1 MQDVY
6 AVLREKK
13 LAIKRVRRE
22 IEALRVV
29 CQLIAQNEED
39 PNRDTIRILESSTD
53 PEEKTAVVSPA
64 EDEEKKAALA
74 QIRTRFL
81 DADQREMRKENG
93 RSVLLQFS
101 QSALSV
107 SQTFLKRVRDSRLWQ
122 GEFQRNT
129 IRDLFGRSA
138 RSNAA

>member
-39 PNRDTIRILESSTD
+39 PNRDTIRILESSTE
-53 PEEKTAVVSPA
+53 PEEKTTIVSPA
-64 EDEEKKAALA
+64 EEKKAALA

-107 SQTFLKRVRDSRLWQ
+107 SQTFLKRVCDSRLWQ